1 MKSLYYQRARL
12 REQDPGQVRNL
23 TCVCVCMNVSVDV
36 CVCMFACVFIE
47 KVLHASSGLSDCFV
61 TPWTVARQVPLS
73 MGFPRQEYWCG
84 LSFPPP
90 GDLPDPGIESKS
102 LVPPELPC
110 GFFTT
115 APPGKPHVCV
125 HVCVCMCA
133 CMYVCILMCMC
144 MPVFVYMC
152 VHVCMHVCVCFRGG
166 IWHLGRK
173 RKKNEHLDS
182 MNIQQQE
189 SNGLQ
194 TAAPHDGGTER
205 GLERPQRGV

>member
-1 MKSLYYQRARL
+1 M
-12 REQDPGQVRNL
+12 
-23 TCVCVCMNVSVDV
+23 CVCVC
-36 CVCMFACVFIE
+36 ACVFIE

-90 GDLPDPGIESKS
+90 GDLPDPGIEPES
-102 LVPPELPC
+102 LMPPELPC

-125 HVCVCMCA
+125 HVCV
-133 CMYVCILMCMC
+133 YVCL
-144 MPVFVYMC
+144 Y
-152 VHVCMHVCVCFRGG
+152 VCVCSCVYVHACICVYVCTCVHACMCVFQGWDLASG
-166 IWHLGRK
+166 QEEEEKL
-173 RKKNEHLDS
+173 NEHLDS